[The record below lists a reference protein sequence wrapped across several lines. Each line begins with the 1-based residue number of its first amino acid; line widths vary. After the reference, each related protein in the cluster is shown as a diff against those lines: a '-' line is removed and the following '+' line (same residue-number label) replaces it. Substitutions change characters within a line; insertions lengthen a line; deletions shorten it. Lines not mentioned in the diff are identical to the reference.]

1 MKQFPIII
9 KTEHGNYPITL
20 TCHSHSFSNI
30 KEVDPKSIEK
40 YISKLSQLKNI
51 LQYYKVK
58 EVNLLYTSNQI
69 IWIILFNLN
78 EDYDFDIFDFDITE
92 DMAHNFNKDLEVFM
106 DGDYPNIG
114 IQNFVSGMDLP
125 DPLTITVCYD
135 HQ

>member
-9 KTEHGNYPITL
+9 NTEQGNYPITL

-78 EDYDFDIFDFDITE
+78 EDSDFEGVTITE
-92 DMAHNFNKDLEVFM
+92 NMAYNFNKDLEIFM
-106 DGDYPNIG
+106 DGGYPNIG
-114 IQNFVSGMDLP
+114 IQTFEAGFNLL

>member
-9 KTEHGNYPITL
+9 KTEQGNYPITL

-69 IWIILFNLN
+69 VWIILFSLN
-78 EDYDFDIFDFDITE
+78 EDYDFDGVTLTE
-92 DMAHNFNKDLEVFM
+92 NMAYNFNKDLEIFM
-106 DGDYPNIG
+106 DGGYPNIG
-114 IQNFVSGMDLP
+114 IQNFEAGLDLL

>member
-9 KTEHGNYPITL
+9 NTEQGNYPITI

-78 EDYDFDIFDFDITE
+78 EDYDFEGVTITE
-92 DMAHNFNKDLEVFM
+92 NMAYNFNKDLEIFM
-106 DGDYPNIG
+106 DGGYPNIG
-114 IQNFVSGMDLP
+114 IQTFEAGFNLL

>member
-9 KTEHGNYPITL
+9 KTEQGNYPITL
-20 TCHSHSFSNI
+20 TCHGHSFSNI

-69 IWIILFNLN
+69 VWIILFSLN
-78 EDYDFDIFDFDITE
+78 EDYDFDGVTLTE
-92 DMAHNFNKDLEVFM
+92 NMAYNFNKDLEIFM
-106 DGDYPNIG
+106 DGGYPNIG
-114 IQNFVSGMDLP
+114 IQNFEAGLDLL

>member
-9 KTEHGNYPITL
+9 KTEQGNYPITL

-69 IWIILFNLN
+69 VWIILFNLN
-78 EDYDFDIFDFDITE
+78 EDYDFDGVTITE
-92 DMAHNFNKDLEVFM
+92 NMAYNFNKDLEIFM
-106 DGDYPNIG
+106 DGGYPNIG
-114 IQNFVSGMDLP
+114 IQTFEAGFNLW

-135 HQ
+135 NK

>member
-9 KTEHGNYPITL
+9 KTEQGNYPITL

-30 KEVDPKSIEK
+30 KEVDPKSIEN

-51 LQYYKVK
+51 LKYYKVK

-78 EDYDFDIFDFDITE
+78 EDSDFEGVTITE
-92 DMAHNFNKDLEVFM
+92 NMAYNFNKDLEIFM
-106 DGDYPNIG
+106 DGGYPNIG
-114 IQNFVSGMDLP
+114 IQTFEAGFNLW

>member
-9 KTEHGNYPITL
+9 NTEQGNYPITL

-78 EDYDFDIFDFDITE
+78 EDYDFEGVTITE
-92 DMAHNFNKDLEVFM
+92 NMAYNFNKDLEIFM
-106 DGDYPNIG
+106 DGGYPNIG
-114 IQNFVSGMDLP
+114 IQTFEAGFNLL

>member
-9 KTEHGNYPITL
+9 KTEQGNYPITL
-20 TCHSHSFSNI
+20 TYHNFPNVSW
-30 KEVDPKSIEK
+30 VDPKSIER
-40 YISKLSQLKNI
+40 YISSLENI

-78 EDYDFDIFDFDITE
+78 KDYDFDFNITK
-92 DMAHNFNKDLEVFM
+92 DMAYRFNKDLEVFM

-114 IQNFVSGMDLP
+114 IQSFESGMGLL

-135 HQ
+135 YK

>member
-9 KTEHGNYPITL
+9 KTEQGNYPITL
-20 TCHSHSFSNI
+20 TYHNFPNVSL
-30 KEVDPKSIEK
+30 VDPKSIER
-40 YISKLSQLKNI
+40 YISSLENI
-51 LQYYKVK
+51 LKYYKVK

-78 EDYDFDIFDFDITE
+78 EEYDFDFNITR
-92 DMAHNFNKDLEVFM
+92 DMAYRFNKDLEVFM

-114 IQNFVSGMDLP
+114 IQNFESGMGLL

-135 HQ
+135 YK

>member
-9 KTEHGNYPITL
+9 KTEQGNYPITI

-69 IWIILFNLN
+69 VWIILFSLN
-78 EDYDFDIFDFDITE
+78 EDYDFDGVTLTE
-92 DMAHNFNKDLEVFM
+92 NMAYNFNKDLEIFM
-106 DGDYPNIG
+106 DGGYPNIG
-114 IQNFVSGMDLP
+114 IQNFEAGLDLL

>member
-9 KTEHGNYPITL
+9 KTEQGNYPITL

-69 IWIILFNLN
+69 VWIILFSLN
-78 EDYDFDIFDFDITE
+78 EDYDFDGVTLTE
-92 DMAHNFNKDLEVFM
+92 NMAYNFNKDLEIFM
-106 DGDYPNIG
+106 DGGYPNIG
-114 IQNFVSGMDLP
+114 IQNFESGLGLP

>member
-69 IWIILFNLN
+69 VWIILFNLN
-78 EDYDFDIFDFDITE
+78 EDYYFDGVTITKN
-92 DMAHNFNKDLEVFM
+92 MAYNLNKDLEIF
-106 DGDYPNIG
+106 GGYPNIG
-114 IQNFVSGMDLP
+114 IQTFEAGFNLL

>member
-9 KTEHGNYPITL
+9 NTKQGNYPITL
-20 TCHSHSFSNI
+20 TYHNFQNVDF
-30 KEVDPKSIEK
+30 VDPKSIER
-40 YISKLSQLKNI
+40 YISSLKNI

-69 IWIILFNLN
+69 VWIILFNLN

-114 IQNFVSGMDLP
+114 IQNFESGMDLP

>member
-9 KTEHGNYPITL
+9 KTEQGNYPITL

-69 IWIILFNLN
+69 VWIILFSLN
-78 EDYDFDIFDFDITE
+78 EDYDFEGVTITE
-92 DMAHNFNKDLEVFM
+92 NMAYNFNKDLEIFM
-106 DGDYPNIG
+106 DGGYPNIG
-114 IQNFVSGMDLP
+114 IQTFEAGFNLL

>member
-9 KTEHGNYPITL
+9 KTEQGNYPITL

-69 IWIILFNLN
+69 VWIILFNLN
-78 EDYDFDIFDFDITE
+78 EDYDFEGVTITE
-92 DMAHNFNKDLEVFM
+92 NMAYNFNKDLEIFM
-106 DGDYPNIG
+106 DGGYPNIG
-114 IQNFVSGMDLP
+114 IQTFEAGFNLW

>member
-9 KTEHGNYPITL
+9 KTEQGNYPITL

-69 IWIILFNLN
+69 VWIILFNLN
-78 EDYDFDIFDFDITE
+78 EDYDFDGVTITE
-92 DMAHNFNKDLEVFM
+92 NMAYNFNKDLEIFM
-106 DGDYPNIG
+106 DGGYPNIG
-114 IQNFVSGMDLP
+114 IQTFEAGFNLW

>member
-9 KTEHGNYPITL
+9 NTEQGNYPITL

-30 KEVDPKSIEK
+30 KEVDPKSIEN

-51 LQYYKVK
+51 LKYYKVK

-69 IWIILFNLN
+69 IWVILFNLN

-92 DMAHNFNKDLEVFM
+92 DMAHRSEERR
-106 DGDYPNIG
+106 
-114 IQNFVSGMDLP
+114 
-125 DPLTITVCYD
+125 
-135 HQ
+135 

>member
-20 TCHSHSFSNI
+20 TYHNFPNVSW
-30 KEVDPKSIEK
+30 VDPKSIER
-40 YISKLSQLKNI
+40 YISSLENI
-51 LQYYKVK
+51 LEYYKVK

-78 EDYDFDIFDFDITE
+78 EEYDFDFNITR
-92 DMAHNFNKDLEVFM
+92 DMAYRFNKDLEVFM

-114 IQNFVSGMDLP
+114 IQNFESGMGLL

-135 HQ
+135 YK